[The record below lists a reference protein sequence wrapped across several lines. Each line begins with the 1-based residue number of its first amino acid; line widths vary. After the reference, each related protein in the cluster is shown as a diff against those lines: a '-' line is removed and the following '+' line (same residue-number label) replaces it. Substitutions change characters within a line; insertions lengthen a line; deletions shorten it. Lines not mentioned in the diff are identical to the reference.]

1 MTTAYTYNHVKTPDL
16 FNVAHFKAKTK
27 SIQVLV
33 RELLFADDSA
43 LVAHT
48 PEQMQQI
55 VDAFSTASRKFGLQI
70 NIKKTEVLFQPG
82 SNHRDEKEIL
92 VDGTA
97 LNQVESFT
105 YLGSTISKDG
115 RIDAELV
122 KRMSKA
128 SSVFGRLSTRLWNNH
143 HVSTRVKGKIYRA
156 TVISTLLYGAES
168 WTLYTS
174 QVHKLHAFMMR
185 HLRAIMKITWKDKVT
200 NKEHTRALQIYLLWR
215 TCSSERTYGGLDMS

>member
-1 MTTAYTYNHVKTPDL
+1 
-16 FNVAHFKAKTK
+16 
-27 SIQVLV
+27 
-33 RELLFADDSA
+33 
-43 LVAHT
+43 
-48 PEQMQQI
+48 MQQI
-55 VDAFSTASRKFGLQI
+55 VDAFSAASKKFGLQI

-82 SNHRDEKEIL
+82 SNHRNEKEVL

-105 YLGSTISKDG
+105 YLGRTISKDG

-122 KRMSKA
+122 KIMAKA
-128 SSVFGRLSTRLWNNH
+128 SNVFGRLSTRLWNNH

-156 TVISTLLYGAES
+156 IVISTLLYGAES

-185 HLRAIMKITWKDKVT
+185 RLRAIMKITWKDKVT
-200 NKEHTRALQIYLLWR
+200 NKEILERANLPSMEDLLIRKNLRWAWECPLRDYQSKYFFPNFLRVKERLVDHGFDTRTQSNGTLSRDKSTQR
-215 TCSSERTYGGLDMS
+215 RG